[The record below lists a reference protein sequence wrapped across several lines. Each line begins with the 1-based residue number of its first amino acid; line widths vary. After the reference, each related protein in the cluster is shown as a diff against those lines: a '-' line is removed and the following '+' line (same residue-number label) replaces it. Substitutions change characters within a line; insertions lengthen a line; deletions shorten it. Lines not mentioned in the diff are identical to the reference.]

1 MCRLG
6 RLLPQ
11 ATLHFCFVK
20 VYSALLTRTGSPKNP
35 WTLLSTL
42 FSTRKNH
49 FTPHRPRTEE
59 VGAHYPPES
68 FFKLLP
74 TSPIHNEKFD
84 IQNNIYGLQIHLFDP
99 ISRTCSILPHDSWRQ
114 HISISSVETIPRLWE
129 IWPMSPP
136 YQSIPI
142 TPKSS

>member
-74 TSPIHNEKFD
+74 TSQIHNENLTFKT
-84 IQNNIYGLQIHLFDP
+84 IYMDFKSIYLIPFLELVVFFLMTLEGNTYLFPQWKQYPDYGKYG
-99 ISRTCSILPHDSWRQ
+99 Q
-114 HISISSVETIPRLWE
+114 
-129 IWPMSPP
+129 
-136 YQSIPI
+136 
-142 TPKSS
+142 